1 MVSER
6 LLYTCL
12 ITLMSFLM
20 PDTDEELKEWQT
32 KFQERIA
39 LLQSKISK
47 LERDAEDATTMST
60 FLSKGINDYIRETG
74 KLQAEAEV

>member
-1 MVSER
+1 
-6 LLYTCL
+6 
-12 ITLMSFLM
+12 M
-20 PDTDEELKEWQT
+20 PDTDEELIEWQT

-47 LERDAEDATTMST
+47 LERDAQDATTMST
-60 FLSKGINDYIRETG
+60 FHSKDINDYIREAG